1 MKMISRFTSDR
12 TFGEVSVHEIFQ
24 LFSLYL
30 VVQFKNDG
38 ENENIILRFYD
49 AEDAI
54 VIENSLQKKKFKLI
68 VWSDCPSRAH

>member
-1 MKMISRFTSDR
+1 MKMISRFTSDQ
-12 TFGEVSVHEIFQ
+12 TFVEVSVHEIFQ

-38 ENENIILRFYD
+38 ENENIIIRFYD

-54 VIENSLQKKKFKLI
+54 VIENSLQKKI
-68 VWSDCPSRAH
+68 QIDRVI